1 MKNKGV
7 YILFINLKK
16 PQKIK
21 VGKLG
26 EMSFESGHYIYVGSA
41 QNSLKSRLERHR
53 SRSKKLFWHVDYF
66 LDNPESEIEK
76 IFVKEAPKS
85 MECEM
90 ARFISK
96 IADGIPKFGSSDC
109 KCDSH
114 FFTGKVDD
122 LLKVVDEFGLI
133 EYDR

>member
-1 MKNKGV
+1 LKDRGV
-7 YILFINLKK
+7 YILLINLKK

-26 EMSFESGHYIYVGSA
+26 EISFESGYYIYVGSA
-41 QNSLKSRLERHR
+41 QNSLKNRLERHR
-53 SRSKKLFWHVDYF
+53 SRSKKLFWHIDYF
-66 LDNPESEIEK
+66 LNSGTEIEK
-76 IFVKEAPKS
+76 IFVKEGPKS

-96 IADGIPKFGSSDC
+96 NARGIPKFGSSDC

-122 LLKVVDEFGLI
+122 LLKVVSEFGLI